1 MADAM
6 NSKQLLAI
14 VVTERVNSCFSL
26 LSIFFVIATYLFCPD
41 FNKPINRLIF
51 FASFGNMGSNIASL
65 ISEAGPQLGQASA
78 LCQFQAFLVQ
88 MFLGVDVYWAFC
100 MAINVYLVFFRH
112 YTVDQLR
119 ALDVHYLLACYGLS
133 FIPALVF
140 LFIDTAGQGKVYGP
154 AIIWCWITTEWDWM
168 RIVFLYGIVW
178 YVGGDSLLDRGLP
191 LTSSIGSRFYLRLSC
206 TAWQRK

>member
-1 MADAM
+1 MADSM
-6 NSKQLLAI
+6 TSNQLLAM
-14 VVTERVNSCFSL
+14 VVTERVNSCLSL
-26 LSIFFVIATYLFCPD
+26 LGIFFVIATYLFNPD

-51 FASFGNMGSNIASL
+51 FASFGNMGSNVAGL
-65 ISEAGPQLGQASA
+65 ISEAGPQLGQFSA

-112 YTVDQLR
+112 YTVEQLR

-140 LFIDTAGQGKVYGP
+140 LFIDTSEQGRVYGP
-154 AIIWCWITTEWDWM
+154 AIIWCWITSEWDWM
-168 RIVFLYGIVW
+168 RVVFLYGIVW
-178 YVGGDSLLDRGLP
+178 YVRGRFLAWPRTP
-191 LTSSIGSRFYLRLSC
+191 LTSSIGSPFSLPLSC
-206 TAWQRK
+206 TAWPPR